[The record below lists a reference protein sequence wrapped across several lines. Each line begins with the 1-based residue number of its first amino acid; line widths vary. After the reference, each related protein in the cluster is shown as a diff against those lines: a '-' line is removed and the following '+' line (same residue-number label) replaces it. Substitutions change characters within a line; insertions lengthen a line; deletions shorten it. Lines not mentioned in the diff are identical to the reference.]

1 MKRQLARDKSELE
14 AHIAQVMGL
23 LFPQVGLSVCARAP
37 PRVCAKDASVLA
49 EGPRKG
55 WG

>member
-23 LFPQVGLSVCARAP
+23 LFPQVGLSLSVCVCARA
-37 PRVCAKDASVLA
+37 RVW
-49 EGPRKG
+49 R
-55 WG
+55 